1 MSGQEVV
8 SRSLTGLFHTEL
20 PGGSSITPVSGP
32 PFQRRIGQID
42 TVRGGPNADCQS
54 RENSVAHGQALGRCR
69 ISFLAR

>member
-32 PFQRRIGQID
+32 PFRGEL
-42 TVRGGPNADCQS
+42 VRSTLSGVVPTPIARVVRTPSPTARLSAGAG
-54 RENSVAHGQALGRCR
+54 SV
-69 ISFLAR
+69 S